1 MYDDFGIGATEV
13 IVFLII
19 GAFLWGLISLAAAT
33 RRRPGFHERRRQ

>member
-19 GAFLWGLISLAAAT
+19 GALLWGLISLAAAT
-33 RRRPGFHERRRQ
+33 SRRPRIHDRRRQ